1 MQPMQPSAVVGFDM
15 VAPSTAHGSPH
26 GRFKCLLRA
35 GSMHRV
41 QHSRRTRP
49 TVQISLLLLLL
60 LQAIA
65 MMSTPVEAQLLGL
78 YFPPL
83 PPLNSVDLLLE

>member
-1 MQPMQPSAVVGFDM
+1 MQV
-15 VAPSTAHGSPH
+15 
-26 GRFKCLLRA
+26 
-35 GSMHRV
+35 
-41 QHSRRTRP
+41 
-49 TVQISLLLLLL
+49 SLLLLLL

-83 PPLNSVDLLLE
+83 PPLNSIDLLLE